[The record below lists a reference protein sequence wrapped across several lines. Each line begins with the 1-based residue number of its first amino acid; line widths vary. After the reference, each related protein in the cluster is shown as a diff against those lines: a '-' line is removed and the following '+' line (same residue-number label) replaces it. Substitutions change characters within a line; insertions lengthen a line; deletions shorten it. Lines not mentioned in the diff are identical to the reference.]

1 MTRTKTM
8 ASSAVAVIAAA
19 AALTVAV
26 PASNAYAI
34 NKVTCRAG
42 EHFLKVVGHSEIG
55 RSFTDCFA
63 NAGKYKYSPSVWVEK
78 ITAGNNDVVFYD
90 VNGSTVSIKRGT
102 VYKPTRA
109 AHVKAIKIK

>member
-1 MTRTKTM
+1 MTRMRTM
-8 ASSAVAVIAAA
+8 ASSAVAVVAAA
-19 AALTVAV
+19 AVLAVAV

-42 EHFLKVVGHSEIG
+42 EHFLKVEGHDELG
-55 RSFTDCFA
+55 GSFTDCFA
-63 NAGKYKYSPSVWVEK
+63 NAGKYNYYSVWVKK
-78 ITAGNNDVVFYD
+78 ITTGNNDVVFYD

-102 VYKPTRA
+102 VYKPRKA